1 MQNCRR
7 KGPNKIVSMDRRTNG
22 QTDGQPWRFQYT
34 PHNKVEGGIKKGCNC
49 QHCLEVLKEF
59 PSSIMTE
66 SGKYAT
72 KNTGNKPLH

>member
-1 MQNCRR
+1 MNEWT
-7 KGPNKIVSMDRRTNG
+7 DRRTAMAIPVYPP
-22 QTDGQPWRFQYT
+22 QQS
-34 PHNKVEGGIKKGCNC
+34 GGGYKKGCNC
-49 QHCLEVLKEF
+49 QHCLEVLIEF